1 MSARLGVSFD
11 AGRSLPPAIERA
23 KLADHLGYDSIWASQ
38 LPTGR
43 DTPLVLATYAA
54 ATTRIGL
61 GTAVLPIYT
70 RHPTAM
76 AQMALTLDEI
86 SGGRFR
92 LGIGVS
98 HQVTVEGLWGL
109 RLVHPVE
116 AMRDYAGIV
125 RSIVTTGTAD
135 VSGEHFTAR
144 TVATAYLAPRRAE
157 LPILIS
163 ALSPRMLELAG
174 ELADGVS
181 LWMCAPDYIRDV
193 VVPTVGKGREKAGK
207 SLAGFEIEAAV
218 PVCLTTNRQA
228 GLDGF
233 REVATRYAS
242 LPFYRKALDRT
253 FPDMSD
259 SPNDKI
265 LAALAGI
272 GDIDEVR
279 STVERYRDAGTTL
292 PVIGPF
298 GGHDGAAGF
307 EATLEALAA

>member
-1 MSARLGVSFD
+1 MGPRLGVSYD
-11 AGRSLPPAIERA
+11 AGSSLGPAIERA

-38 LPTGR
+38 LPPAR
-43 DTPLVLATYAA
+43 DTPMVLATYAA
-54 ATTRIGL
+54 ATSRIGL
-61 GTAVLPIYT
+61 GTAVMPIYT

-98 HQVTVEGLWGL
+98 HQVTVESMWGL

-116 AMRDYAGIV
+116 AMREYAGIV
-125 RSIVTTGTAD
+125 RALTTTGA
-135 VSGEHFTAR
+135 VSEAGEQFTAH
-144 TVATAYLAPRRAE
+144 TAYTAPRRPD

-174 ELADGVS
+174 EIADGVS

-193 VVPTVGKGREKAGK
+193 VVPAVRKGREKAGK
-207 SLAGFEIEAAV
+207 TLDGFEVEAAV
-218 PVCLTTNRQA
+218 PVCLTTDRAA
-228 GLDGF
+228 GLVVF
-233 REVATRYAS
+233 RKTAERYAS
-242 LPFYRKALDRT
+242 LPFYRKVLDKT

-259 SPNDKI
+259 SPDDRI
-265 LAALAGI
+265 LGTLAGI
-272 GDIDEVR
+272 GDSAELRATIG
-279 STVERYRDAGTTL
+279 RYRDAGTTL
-292 PVIGPF
+292 PVVGPF
-298 GGHDGAAGF
+298 GGHEGAAGF

>member
-1 MSARLGVSFD
+1 
-11 AGRSLPPAIERA
+11 
-23 KLADHLGYDSIWASQ
+23 
-38 LPTGR
+38 
-43 DTPLVLATYAA
+43 
-54 ATTRIGL
+54 
-61 GTAVLPIYT
+61 LPIYT

-98 HQVTVEGLWGL
+98 HQVTVESMWGL

-116 AMRDYAGIV
+116 AMREYAGIV
-125 RSIVTTGTAD
+125 RSLITAGS
-135 VSGEHFTAR
+135 VSEAGEQFTAY
-144 TVATAYLAPRRAE
+144 TAYTAPRRAD

-174 ELADGVS
+174 EIADGVS

-193 VVPTVGKGREKAGK
+193 VVPTVRKGREKAGK
-207 SLAGFEIEAAV
+207 TLEGFEVEAAV
-218 PVCLTTNRQA
+218 PVCLTTDRAA
-228 GLDGF
+228 GLAVF
-233 REVATRYAS
+233 RATAERYAS
-242 LPFYRKALDRT
+242 LPFYRKVLDKT

-259 SPNDKI
+259 TPDDRI
-265 LAALAGI
+265 LGTLAGI
-272 GDIDEVR
+272 GDGAELRATID
-279 STVERYRDAGTTL
+279 RYRAAGTTL
-292 PVIGPF
+292 PVVGPF

>member
-1 MSARLGVSFD
+1 MPGRLGVSCD
-11 AGRSLPPAIERA
+11 AGRTLPPSIERA
-23 KLADHLGYDSIWASQ
+23 KLADHLGFDSVWSSQ
-38 LPTGR
+38 LPPAR
-43 DTPLVLATYAA
+43 DTPLVFAAYAA
-54 ATTRIGL
+54 ATERIGL

-98 HQVTVEGLWGL
+98 HQVTVEGMWGL

-116 AMRDYAGIV
+116 AMREYLGIV
-125 RSIVTTGTAD
+125 RSLVTTGS
-135 VSGEHFTAR
+135 VSFSGEHFTAHS
-144 TVATAYLAPRRAE
+144 AYSAPRRE
-157 LPILIS
+157 DLPLIIS

-193 VVPTVGKGREKAGK
+193 VVPTVRKGREKAGRTME
-207 SLAGFEIEAAV
+207 GFEVEAAV
-218 PVCLTTNRQA
+218 PVSLTTDRA
-228 GLDGF
+228 ASLESF
-233 REVATRYAS
+233 RAVAARYAS

-253 FPDMSD
+253 FPDMTD
-259 SPNDKI
+259 EPNERI
-265 LAALAGI
+265 LTELAGI
-272 GDIDEVR
+272 GDLDEVR
-279 STVERYRDAGTTL
+279 ATIERYRSAGATL

-298 GGHDGAAGF
+298 GGAGF
-307 EATLEALAA
+307 EATLEALAG

>member
-1 MSARLGVSFD
+1 MGPRLGVSYD
-11 AGRSLPPAIERA
+11 AGSSLGPAIERA

-38 LPTGR
+38 LPPSR

-54 ATTRIGL
+54 ATSRIGL
-61 GTAVLPIYT
+61 GTAVMPIYT

-98 HQVTVEGLWGL
+98 HQVTVESMWGL

-116 AMRDYAGIV
+116 AMREYAGIV
-125 RSIVTTGTAD
+125 RALTTTGA
-135 VSGEHFTAR
+135 VSEAGEQFTAY
-144 TVATAYLAPRRAE
+144 TAYTAPRRAD

-174 ELADGVS
+174 EIADGVS

-193 VVPTVGKGREKAGK
+193 VVPAVRMGREKAGK
-207 SLAGFEIEAAV
+207 TLDGFEVEAAV
-218 PVCLTTNRQA
+218 PVCLTTDRAA
-228 GLDGF
+228 GLVVF
-233 REVATRYAS
+233 RKTAERYAS
-242 LPFYRKALDRT
+242 LPFYRKVLDKT

-259 SPNDKI
+259 SPDDRI
-265 LAALAGI
+265 LGTLAGI
-272 GDIDEVR
+272 GDSAELRATIG
-279 STVERYRDAGTTL
+279 RYRDAGTTL
-292 PVIGPF
+292 PVVGPF
-298 GGHDGAAGF
+298 GGHEGAAGF